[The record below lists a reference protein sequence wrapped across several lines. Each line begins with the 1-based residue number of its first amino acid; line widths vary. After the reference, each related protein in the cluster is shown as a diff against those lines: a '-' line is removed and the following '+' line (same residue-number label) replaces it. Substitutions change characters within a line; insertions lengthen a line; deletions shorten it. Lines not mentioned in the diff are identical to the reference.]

1 MSPIRF
7 KRLVLKNDA
16 CFSFNKEAINFIKK
30 S

>member
-7 KRLVLKNDA
+7 KAVGFENDA